1 MTQKASSDQPP
12 RVDPAI
18 RTLAMP
24 ADTNPNG
31 DIFGGWLMS
40 HMDIAGAAIA
50 IPRVGG
56 RVVTVAVDAMTFLA
70 PVYVGDIVSFYAS
83 IERVGRTSIR
93 VRVEA
98 WARRGRTEGED
109 KVTAGSFTYVAIDA
123 DRKPRPI
130 DPDGEQDPGVSPGG
144 DPGRDPGG
152 DAVSRLAD
160 QPG

>member
-1 MTQKASSDQPP
+1 MSQSSASDTPP
-12 RVDPAI
+12 TGDPAI

-40 HMDIAGAAIA
+40 HMDVAGATVA

-70 PVYVGDIVSFYAS
+70 PVYVGDVVSFYAT
-83 IERVGRTSIR
+83 IHKVGRTSIR
-93 VRVEA
+93 VVVEA
-98 WARRGRTEGED
+98 WSKRGRSGAQE

-123 DRKPRPI
+123 DRKPRQF
-130 DPDGEQDPGVSPGG
+130 DPVS
-144 DPGRDPGG
+144 
-152 DAVSRLAD
+152 
-160 QPG
+160 

>member
-1 MTQKASSDQPP
+1 MSKTENREPP
-12 RVDPAI
+12 PTRDPAI

-40 HMDIAGAAIA
+40 HMDVAGATVA

-70 PVYVGDIVSFYAS
+70 PVYVGDVVSFYAT
-83 IERVGRTSIR
+83 IARVGRTSIR
-93 VRVEA
+93 VTVEA
-98 WARRGRTEGED
+98 WSKRGRTGAQE
-109 KVTAGSFTYVAIDA
+109 KVTAGCFTYVAIDA

-130 DPDGEQDPGVSPGG
+130 DPAG
-144 DPGRDPGG
+144 
-152 DAVSRLAD
+152 
-160 QPG
+160 